1 MLRRHSPRPTEAG
14 SGCRLSSRPVRSTQ
28 RPKRRSIC
36 KQAWRST
43 DVGVDSLVVDI
54 ATGRVAT
61 VDCVYSTKNLLLVYC
76 DTGQPDRHQNP
87 TITAAM
93 LRPLNAVDIWR
104 DDLLRKGVGSWAV
117 EIATGKVGKVKHV
130 YSNRVLLAYADITDP
145 NDPRGTSAP
154 VQRPRSSLRCSGP
167 GPA

>member
-1 MLRRHSPRPTEAG
+1 M
-14 SGCRLSSRPVRSTQ
+14 
-28 RPKRRSIC
+28 
-36 KQAWRST
+36 
-43 DVGVDSLVVDI
+43 VVDI
-54 ATGRVAT
+54 AAGCVAT